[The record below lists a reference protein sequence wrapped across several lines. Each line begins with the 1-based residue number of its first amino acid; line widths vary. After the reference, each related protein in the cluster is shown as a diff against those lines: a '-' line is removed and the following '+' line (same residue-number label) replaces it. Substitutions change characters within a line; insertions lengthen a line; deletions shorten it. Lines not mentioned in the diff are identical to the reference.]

1 MFLLYLKF
9 ANLIGR
15 LYVFILFFIF
25 TKFQK
30 ENQKLIFMSSIKYLN
45 FKILWNKKNK
55 IINWIVNN
63 IEFE

>member
-30 ENQKLIFMSSIKYLN
+30 ENQKLIFMLSIKYLN
-45 FKILWNKKNK
+45 FKILWHKKNK
-55 IINWIVNN
+55 IIN
-63 IEFE
+63 

>member
-30 ENQKLIFMSSIKYLN
+30 ENQKLIFMLSIKYLN

>member
-1 MFLLYLKF
+1 MFLLYLNF

-45 FKILWNKKNK
+45 FTILWHKKNK

>member
-30 ENQKLIFMSSIKYLN
+30 ENQKLIFMLSIKYLN
-45 FKILWNKKNK
+45 FKIL
-55 IINWIVNN
+55 
-63 IEFE
+63 

>member
-45 FKILWNKKNK
+45 FKILWHKKNK